1 MELPKLPQSMGTWGG
16 PAKALAQDTGTPW
29 CPDLHVTLD
38 TALPLWAWSPHLSVG
53 WVAWGEGCWLT

>member
-1 MELPKLPQSMGTWGG
+1 MELLKLPQSTGTWGG

>member
-29 CPDLHVTLD
+29 CPDLHVTLGNQVSF
-38 TALPLWAWSPHLSVG
+38 LRIKLEEIKKIV
-53 WVAWGEGCWLT
+53 VKVK